1 MFDRLKT
8 PEDVFSY
15 KLGMALSMERDI
27 LANLAVLQEAAQ
39 REELKTLLAEH
50 AEETRQQIENLQAA
64 FPLLGE
70 EVQEHPCLVT
80 KAMAKEVTGTLRKTD
95 ASLAD
100 AIVLAAALE
109 TEHHEAAVYEFLITN
124 ADARG
129 AQGVKALLEVN
140 LAQEDAARERITTM
154 ARRIA
159 HEGVAVPVEGMSGGV
174 KAAVA
179 AGVAV
184 AAGAAAVLGSRAAGS
199 SGDAHAVAH
208 TTGHASG
215 GSTAAPAT
223 TTTTTTATTTAP
235 TTAPVGSSTTTG
247 GTTSATGTAVAE
259 ELNDHALQER
269 IAETEARESADR

>member
-1 MFDRLKT
+1 MFESLKT
-8 PEDVFSY
+8 PEDIFGY
-15 KLGMALSMERDI
+15 KLGLALNMERDI
-27 LANLAVLQEAAQ
+27 LEQLGVLEKAAQ
-39 REELKTLLAEH
+39 RQELKTLLAEH
-50 AEETRQQIENLQAA
+50 AVETRQQIENLEAA
-64 FPLLGE
+64 FRLLGE

-80 KAMAKEVTGTLRKTD
+80 KAMAKEVSGLLRKTD

-100 AIVLAAALE
+100 AVVLSAALE

-140 LAQEDAARERITTM
+140 LAQEDATRERITTL

-184 AAGAAAVLGSRAAGS
+184 AAGAAAVLGSKAAGS
-199 SGDAHAVAH
+199 SGEAAPVT
-208 TTGHASG
+208 TTGHATGG
-215 GSTAAPAT
+215 GSTAAPASGTVT
-223 TTTTTTATTTAP
+223 T
-235 TTAPVGSSTTTG
+235 STTTSTTAS
-247 GTTSATGTAVAE
+247 GTTSGTASGTGAAGVAE
-259 ELNDHALQER
+259 EFNDHALQER
-269 IAETEARESADR
+269 IAESEHREAAER

>member
-1 MFDRLKT
+1 MFDRFTT
-8 PEDVFSY
+8 PEDLFSY
-15 KLGMALSMERDI
+15 KLGLALSMERDI

-50 AEETRQQIENLQAA
+50 AVETQQQIENLEAA
-64 FPLLGE
+64 FGLLGE
-70 EVQEHPCLVT
+70 EVQAHECLVT

-100 AIVLAAALE
+100 AVVLSAALE

-129 AQGVKALLEVN
+129 AQGVKALLEAN
-140 LAQEDAARERITTM
+140 LAQEDVARERITTM

-159 HEGVAVPVEGMSGGV
+159 HEGVAVPVEGTSGGV

-184 AAGAAAVLGSRAAGS
+184 AAGAAAVIGSRVAGS
-199 SGDAHAVAH
+199 SESGGHAAEAEAGVPIAHA
-208 TTGHASG
+208 G
-215 GSTAAPAT
+215 GAAAAPASGTVVTPPADT
-223 TTTTTTATTTAP
+223 TVTTDDGL
-235 TTAPVGSSTTTG
+235 V
-247 GTTSATGTAVAE
+247 VAE
-259 ELNDHALQER
+259 ELNDDALQER
-269 IAETEARESADR
+269 IVESEARENAEH